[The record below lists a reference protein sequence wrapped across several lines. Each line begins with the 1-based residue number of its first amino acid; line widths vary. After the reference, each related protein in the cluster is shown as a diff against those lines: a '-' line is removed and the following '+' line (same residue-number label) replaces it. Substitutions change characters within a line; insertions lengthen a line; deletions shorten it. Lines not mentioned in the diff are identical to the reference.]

1 MRTLILG
8 LCAVLSSG
16 VVFAQATPKNQAPEE
31 KLIARGKYLVERV
44 AMCQDCHSPRN
55 ERGEFDTSRWLGG
68 SMLAFK
74 PASHSRLERSGPA
87 SGGPGRL
94 GNGGGGQIPADWRHT
109 WRQACSPAHARI
121 PAQPAGCNGSGGLFE
136 IAQEIMAGEKSRSL
150 R

>member
-68 SMLAFK
+68 SALAFK
-74 PASHSRLERSGPA
+74 PAVPIPGWSEAAPPLAGLEGWEMEEAVKFLQTGVTPGGKPAAPPMPEYRL
-87 SGGPGRL
+87 
-94 GNGGGGQIPADWRHT
+94 N
-109 WRQACSPAHARI
+109 RQDATAVVAY
-121 PAQPAGCNGSGGLFE
+121 L
-136 IAQEIMAGEKSRSL
+136 KSL
-150 R
+150 KK